1 FVLIAE
7 ESVMEDITRKLM
19 RIGLDNIFGFIDS
32 VTDLGIE
39 LQTADVIELEQFEAI
54 IQEDNVQ
61 VVDVRNEKEFVAGH
75 IEGATHAFVG
85 TLISNLDKLDKSKDI
100 VIHCQAGDR
109 STIAYSILKKYGFD
123 SVRNYAGGM
132 KEWVAN
138 NINYIR
144 L

>member
-1 FVLIAE
+1 RNKVEFAKGYLPHSLNIQGNNSFANWMGWVLSYDVSFVLIAE

-75 IEGATHAFVG
+75 
-85 TLISNLDKLDKSKDI
+85 
-100 VIHCQAGDR
+100 
-109 STIAYSILKKYGFD
+109 
-123 SVRNYAGGM
+123 
-132 KEWVAN
+132 
-138 NINYIR
+138 
-144 L
+144 

>member
-1 FVLIAE
+1 VLIAD
-7 ESVMEDITRKLM
+7 ESAMEDITRKLM
-19 RIGLDNIFGFIDS
+19 RIGMDNIYGFIDS
-32 VTDLGIE
+32 VTDLGME
-39 LQTADVIELEQFEAI
+39 LQTANVIDMDQFEAA

-85 TLISNLDKLDKSKDI
+85 TLVSNLDKLDKSKDI

-109 STIAYSILKKYGFD
+109 STIAYSILKKNGFE

-132 KEWVAN
+132 KEWMTN
-138 NINYIR
+138 NKP
-144 L
+144 LK